1 MTTNDTLGNSGI
13 IVVDEDQGAV
23 AAPSN
28 RFIVAITNTGPATD
42 GSDATFTVQGV
53 GIFEYVAANGGDGT
67 HFDSSGSLLGSTHA
81 AGYYESVDGRNITV
95 EIAKGATVYGRFTS
109 VDATDGNAAVLYL
122 GGHRGTGVA

>member
-13 IVVDEDQGAV
+13 IVVDENQGAV

-28 RFIVAITNTGPATD
+28 RFIVAITNSTD
-42 GSDATFTVQGV
+42 AGTFTVQGV
-53 GIFEYVAANGGDGT
+53 GIFEYVAADGGDGT
-67 HFDSSGSLLGSTHA
+67 HFDSSGSLLGSTHD

-95 EIAKGATVYGRFTS
+95 EIAKGATVFGRFTS

>member
-1 MTTNDTLGNSGI
+1 MTTNDILGNAGI
-13 IVVDEDQGAV
+13 IVVDENQGAV

-28 RFIVAITNTGPATD
+28 RFIVAISSAATA
-42 GSDATFTVQGV
+42 GTFTVQGV

-95 EIAKGATVYGRFTS
+95 EIAQGATVYGRFTS

-122 GGHRGTGVA
+122 GGHRGTGTN

>member
-1 MTTNDTLGNSGI
+1 MTTNDILGNAGI
-13 IVVDEDQGAV
+13 IVVDENQGAV

-28 RFIVAITNTGPATD
+28 RFIVAISSAATA
-42 GSDATFTVQGV
+42 GTFTVQGV
-53 GIFEYVAANGGDGT
+53 GIFDSGGN
-67 HFDSSGSLLGSTHA
+67 LLGSTHA

-95 EIAKGATVYGRFTS
+95 EIAQGATVYGRFTS

>member
-13 IVVDEDQGAV
+13 IVVDENQGAV

-28 RFIVAITNTGPATD
+28 RFIVAISNSTD
-42 GSDATFTVQGV
+42 AGTFTVQGV

-67 HFDSSGSLLGSTHA
+67 HFDSSGSLLGSTHD

-95 EIAKGATVYGRFTS
+95 EIGQGATVYGRFTS